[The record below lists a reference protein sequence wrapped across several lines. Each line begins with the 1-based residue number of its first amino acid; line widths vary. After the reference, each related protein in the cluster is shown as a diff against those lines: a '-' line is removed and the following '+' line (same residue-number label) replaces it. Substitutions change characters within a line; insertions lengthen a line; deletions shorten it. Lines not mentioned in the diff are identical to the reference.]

1 MAMQRKNPVPPGR
14 YWVDQFNS
22 VGPYNSATPQDGIGR
37 FERWLSQN
45 KDKVRLVRREKF
57 NSLFAGKE
65 RAWYLFDVVA
75 PVVWEKGWGFPTIVQ
90 AGATPSA
97 PMTVQTSEDTVQKPP
112 EESAFQ
118 GFTDLFADVKAWAI
132 VAGLIYLMTQ
142 SKGSR

>member
-14 YWVDQFNS
+14 YWVDQFNT
-22 VGPYNSATPQDGIGR
+22 VGPYDSATPQNGIDR
-37 FERWLSQN
+37 FERWINQN

-57 NSLFAGKE
+57 NSLFNGKE

-97 PMTVQTSEDTVQKPP
+97 PMSVQTSEDTVQKPADEGALQP
-112 EESAFQ
+112 FVE
-118 GFTDLFADVKAWAI
+118 LFSDVKT
-132 VAGLIYLMTQ
+132 VVVVVGLLWLYFQTD
-142 SKGSR
+142 KR